1 LGIFLLIA
9 KWVAS
14 AIAAGCAAAIAMG
27 QTAPASTPPEARTRQ
42 GLLRGSWDSR
52 GNAVFQGIPYA
63 APPVGDL
70 RWRPPQPP
78 APWTGVRNSTT
89 PPHSCMQVDWGWNQR
104 DARDESEDCLYLNIA
119 TPSLHPAHPLP
130 VFFWIHGGANYNGSG
145 RYAQGQTLTQHGVI
159 LVSINYRLGVFGF
172 LALPALSAES
182 PHHSSGDYALLDQ
195 LAALRWVRDN
205 IAQFG
210 GDPHAITIAGQSAGA
225 VDVGMLLTVPQSSG
239 LFQRALSES
248 GGAIAPQPILPTLP
262 DGEKLGETFA
272 AFAGAP
278 AGPGQL
284 AALRNLSAHGLLDA
298 ANRFTAPDKEG
309 VPTHHGPDL
318 IVDGW
323 VLPEQPAAAIR
334 DGHAHHVPWLLGNNI
349 QEFSF
354 TRTSVISPN
363 APPDPPDGVRAQIR
377 DSFGAEAQAAIAAY
391 GLAHS
396 DAPPID
402 PQLGSAGTQ
411 LMTDTFFR
419 CPARIA
425 GRWLA
430 QRGISIWEYQF
441 ERPLPG
447 SGSASTRHSGEL
459 PYVFGWAQ
467 HTGSSVMSATFQPAD
482 AALSEQMQGYW
493 TNFARTGDPNA
504 PGLPAWPAYRGAAP
518 PLMHFTGDGSFAA
531 PSHPRSSCEL
541 LQTHIEQMLQSP
553 HS

>member
-1 LGIFLLIA
+1 MLTRWRA
-9 KWVAS
+9 AVT
-14 AIAAGCAAAIAMG
+14 AAGVATTIALG
-27 QTAPASTPPEARTRQ
+27 QAPSTPAAPPEVRTQQ
-42 GLLRGSWDSR
+42 GMVRGNFDVH
-52 GNAVFQGIPYA
+52 GNAVFQGLPYA

-78 APWTGVRNSTT
+78 SSWLDVRNATT
-89 PPHSCMQVDWGWNQR
+89 APPSCMQIDWGWNTR
-104 DARDESEDCLYLNIA
+104 DARNDSEDCLYLNIA

-172 LALPALSAES
+172 LALPSLTAES
-182 PHHSSGDYALLDQ
+182 PHHSAGNYALLDQ
-195 LAALRWVRDN
+195 MAALRWVREN

-210 GDPHAITIAGQSAGA
+210 GDPHNITIAGQSAGA
-225 VDVGMLLTVPQSSG
+225 IDVGMLLTVPQSTG
-239 LFQRALSES
+239 LFERALSES
-248 GGAIAPQPILPTLP
+248 GGAISPQPILPTLQ
-262 DGEKLGETFA
+262 DGEKLGTTFA

-278 AGPGQL
+278 DGPGQL
-284 AALRNLSAHGLLDA
+284 AALRKLSAADLLNT

-334 DGHAHHVPWLLGNNI
+334 DGKSHAVPWLLGNNI

-354 TRTSVISPN
+354 THASVIQPN

-377 DSFGAEAQAAIAAY
+377 DSFGEEGQAAIAAY

-396 DAPPID
+396 DAPPVD

-411 LMTDTFFR
+411 LLTDTFFR

-425 GRWLA
+425 GGWLA
-430 QRGISIWEYQF
+430 QRGIAIWEYQF

-447 SGSASTRHSGEL
+447 SGSTSTRHSGEL

-467 HTGSSVMSATFQPAD
+467 YAGSGVMGAKYEPAD
-482 AALSEQMQGYW
+482 ATLSEQMQADW
-493 TNFARTGDPNA
+493 TNFAKTGDPNG

-518 PLMHFTGDGSFAA
+518 PLMHFTGDGSSAA
-531 PSHPRSSCEL
+531 TAPPRPQCEL
-541 LQTHIEQMLQSP
+541 LQAHIVHTLQKP
-553 HS
+553 NP